1 MENNKQS
8 IVEKFDCQGF
18 FADKDFWS
26 QEAAETLAKVND
38 IGDSKLSDDHWTVI
52 NFVRDYYETNGRGP
66 AIIKVVKQTGL
77 SLKQICELFPCGL
90 VKGAYRLA
98 GLPRPPGCV

>member
-1 MENNKQS
+1 MENTEQS
-8 IVEKFDCQGF
+8 RVEKFDCQGF

-26 QEAAETLAKVND
+26 EEAVEALAKAND
-38 IGDSKLSDDHWTVI
+38 IGDSRLSTDHWTVI
-52 NFVRDYYETNGRGP
+52 NFVKEYYEVNGRGP
-66 AIIKVVKQTGL
+66 AIIKVVKQTGF